1 MTAAAKI
8 YLFTICFVVY
18 PVSPGTSINPDAK
31 LWYRKKAD
39 NPKILVLSA
48 QALIIIRYSG
58 LSLSKSSILFLKND
72 AVFIE
77 YTDEHNIF
85 VNVKTAYY
93 VS

>member
-1 MTAAAKI
+1 MSFI
-8 YLFTICFVVY
+8 
-18 PVSPGTSINPDAK
+18 PVAPGTSINPDAK
-31 LWYRKKAD
+31 LWCMKKAD
-39 NPKILVLSA
+39 NPQKLVLSA
-48 QALIIIRYSG
+48 QSLIIIRYSG
-58 LSLSKSSILFLKND
+58 LSLSESSILFLKND

>member
-1 MTAAAKI
+1 M
-8 YLFTICFVVY
+8 
-18 PVSPGTSINPDAK
+18 
-31 LWYRKKAD
+31 KKAD
-39 NPKILVLSA
+39 NPQKLVLSA
-48 QALIIIRYSG
+48 QSLIIIRYSG
-58 LSLSKSSILFLKND
+58 LSLSESSILFLKND

>member
-1 MTAAAKI
+1 M
-8 YLFTICFVVY
+8 
-18 PVSPGTSINPDAK
+18 
-31 LWYRKKAD
+31 KKAD
-39 NPKILVLSA
+39 NPQKLVLSA

-58 LSLSKSSILFLKND
+58 LSLSESSILFLKND

-93 VS
+93 LCGKSGHGINAIRTNIS